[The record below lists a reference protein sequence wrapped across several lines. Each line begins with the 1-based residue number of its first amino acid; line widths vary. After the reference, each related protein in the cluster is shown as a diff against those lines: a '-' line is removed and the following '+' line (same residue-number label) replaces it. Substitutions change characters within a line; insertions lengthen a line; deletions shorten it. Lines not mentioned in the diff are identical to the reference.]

1 MAYKLHKFL
10 SGGKLTAAALNEMD
24 DQIKANTE
32 GVALFTMDTIVEAI
46 KTLRLTTDGEYI
58 YLYYGDTLLNEVP
71 VSDASDIIQCESL
84 TVTSP
89 SGSEIALEA
98 GKAGVSI
105 TTAVTPSDCSQSVR
119 FRSSDISVANV
130 NSAGLVSGKALGT
143 ATVTVVCGRYSKAFA
158 VSVSEQIA
166 PDWQAGDW
174 VSAPYTNNGMTG
186 LNVDR
191 DTSSKRAISY
201 PYTDQQGIYLKKGC
215 TLKVTCT
222 EEYNVQYYYVIKP
235 GDGELTFTTVYHNGN
250 HFVVIDPDEGGEVSV
265 SAKLEQATM
274 SYTADADCYIAL
286 MIMHTSASSAQEF
299 TAEELKELNTKV
311 VCKAYPG

>member
-1 MAYKLHKFL
+1 MAYKLHSFL

-24 DQIKANTE
+24 SQIKANTE

-58 YLYYGDTLLNEVP
+58 YLYYGDTLLNEVA

-98 GKAGVSI
+98 GKAGVTI

-130 NSAGLVSGKALGT
+130 NSAGVVSGKALGT
-143 ATVTVVCGRYSKAFA
+143 ATVTVTCGRYTKQFT
-158 VSVSEQIA
+158 VSVSEQVS
-166 PDWQAGDW
+166 PGWQAGDW
-174 VSAPYTNNGMTG
+174 ATAPYTNNGMTG
-186 LNVDR
+186 LNIDR
-191 DTSSKRAISY
+191 DTSQKRAISY
-201 PYTDQQGIYLKKGC
+201 PYTDQQGIYLKAGC
-215 TLKVTCT
+215 TLKVTCD
-222 EEYNVQYYYVIKP
+222 ENYGIQYYYIIKP

-250 HFVVIDPDEGGEVSV
+250 HFVVIDPDEGGEVSSV
-265 SAKLEQATM
+265 QLEEQSLT
-274 SYTADADCYIAL
+274 YKADANCYIAL
-286 MIMHTSASSAQEF
+286 MVFHKEDMSKAFTSD
-299 TAEELKELNTKV
+299 ELATLNEHV
-311 VCKAYPG
+311 VCKTYPN